1 MVVLYDRN
9 KPKGDVVK
17 PIMIDFPDEF
27 HTERLVIRMPKHG
40 DGKVVFEAVNA
51 SIDELKPWLKFAQ
64 NEQTEYD
71 FELAVREAHVRF
83 LSRENLRFLVF
94 LKETGQFVATS
105 SLHNIDWDV
114 RKFEIGYWIN
124 TLFSC
129 NGYMTEAV
137 EGICNFAFSQLN
149 ARRLEI
155 RCDTKNTR
163 SKLIPERLQFELE
176 GIIKNEDLSVDG
188 SELRDTY
195 IFAKIQR

>member
-1 MVVLYDRN
+1 M
-9 KPKGDVVK
+9 K
-17 PIMIDFPDEF
+17 PIMIDFPEEF
-27 HTERLVIRMPKHG
+27 YTERLVIRMPKPG

-51 SIDELKPWLKFAQ
+51 SIVELKPWMKFAQ

-71 FELAVREAHVRF
+71 FEVEVREAHVRF

-124 TLFSC
+124 TCFSG

-137 EGICNFAFSQLN
+137 KGISDFAFSRLN

-155 RCDTKNTR
+155 RCDTKNIR

-176 GIIKNEDLSVDG
+176 GIIKNEDVSVDG
-188 SELRDTY
+188 NELRNTF
-195 IFAKIQR
+195 IFGKIS